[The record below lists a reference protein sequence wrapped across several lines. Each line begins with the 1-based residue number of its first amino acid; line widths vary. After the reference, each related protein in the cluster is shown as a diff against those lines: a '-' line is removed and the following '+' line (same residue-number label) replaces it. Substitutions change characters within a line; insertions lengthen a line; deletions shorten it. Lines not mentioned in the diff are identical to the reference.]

1 MMILTDTSIW
11 IDLLSS
17 KPTRIIPAEK
27 LPLLATCPPVIQEVL
42 QGIRDQHAYR
52 KISEGLSALTIFG
65 NPMPLEIY
73 ESAAQIYREGRRH
86 GVTIRSSVDCL
97 IAAVALRHDL
107 VIWHKDRDY
116 DLIAKFR
123 PLRVTKEI

>member
-52 KISEGLSALTIFG
+52 KFSEGLSALTIFG